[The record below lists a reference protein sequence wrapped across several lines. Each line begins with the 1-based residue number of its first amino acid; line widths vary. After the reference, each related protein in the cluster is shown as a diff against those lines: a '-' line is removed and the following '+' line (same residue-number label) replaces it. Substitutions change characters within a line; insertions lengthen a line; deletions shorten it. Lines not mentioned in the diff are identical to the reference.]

1 MCLQQRMFKEW
12 GNGHRIHTKPHF
24 YIVEGIVKIVNVLIE
39 KNFVIDFCKIPLQC
53 LCYSAELSVNAR
65 VVQLKSP

>member
-1 MCLQQRMFKEW
+1 MFKEW

-39 KNFVIDFCKIPLQC
+39 KNFV
-53 LCYSAELSVNAR
+53 N
-65 VVQLKSP
+65 